1 MGALRAIAARVDTVL
16 LGQRGHLLHWSPV
29 FFGLGIGVYFALR
42 VEPGMQAYLAVG
54 CLGALCGVI
63 AALRPGGWAAL
74 FWAVTLTAAGFT
86 SAGWR
91 AASVA
96 APVLDFRYYGP
107 VEGRVVGIDRSN
119 SDAVRVTLDQV
130 RLPKERGQ
138 WPDRVRISFHG
149 GFETDVAPGQRIM
162 TTGYLSPPQ
171 GPVEP
176 GGFDFRR
183 QAWFDRLG
191 AVGYTRNPVL
201 TIAPPEEGQAGLFV
215 FAVRMALSL
224 HVREALPGDV
234 GGFAAAVTTG
244 DRSGMSRASLDALR
258 ASNTAHLLAISG
270 LHMGLLAGFVFAC
283 LRIGM
288 AAIPPLA
295 LRAPVRKI
303 AALGALGAGAVY
315 LALSGGNVAT
325 ERAFIMVAMALIA
338 VLFERRALTLRAV
351 ALAAM
356 VVLFLRPEALL
367 SPGFQMSFAAT
378 TALVAVFGWMRD
390 AELPKLPRWLKPVSG
405 VFLSSAIAG
414 AATAPVAAAHFN
426 TVSHYGLVANLLAVP
441 VMGTVVVPAAVLAA
455 CLAPL
460 GLSYVGLWI
469 MGWGLRFILAVAHW
483 VSGFDGARSFVE
495 SPAGWVLP
503 VFVLGALWVILWQGR
518 ARHLGI
524 ADAVIALVSWGAGD
538 RPKVLISDSGGLVGV
553 MTGEGR
559 ALSKSKGDGFVA
571 QVWLEND
578 GDGTDQMTAAARWPG
593 PESKVRVMPVGA
605 TQVVHVIGK
614 RGLETFPG
622 CEAGQIVVVSVPARL
637 DGDCLVL
644 DPVRLRATGSMALSG
659 EVMTSASA
667 TTGRR
672 LWSPGAPGLPDRLAW
687 GQ

>member
-1 MGALRAIAARVDTVL
+1 
-16 LGQRGHLLHWSPV
+16 
-29 FFGLGIGVYFALR
+29 
-42 VEPGMQAYLAVG
+42 
-54 CLGALCGVI
+54 
-63 AALRPGGWAAL
+63 
-74 FWAVTLTAAGFT
+74 
-86 SAGWR
+86 
-91 AASVA
+91 
-96 APVLDFRYYGP
+96 
-107 VEGRVVGIDRSN
+107 
-119 SDAVRVTLDQV
+119 
-130 RLPKERGQ
+130 
-138 WPDRVRISFHG
+138 
-149 GFETDVAPGQRIM
+149 
-162 TTGYLSPPQ
+162 
-171 GPVEP
+171 
-176 GGFDFRR
+176 
-183 QAWFDRLG
+183 
-191 AVGYTRNPVL
+191 
-201 TIAPPEEGQAGLFV
+201 
-215 FAVRMALSL
+215 
-224 HVREALPGDV
+224 
-234 GGFAAAVTTG
+234 
-244 DRSGMSRASLDALR
+244 
-258 ASNTAHLLAISG
+258 
-270 LHMGLLAGFVFAC
+270 
-283 LRIGM
+283 
-288 AAIPPLA
+288 
-295 LRAPVRKI
+295 
-303 AALGALGAGAVY
+303 
-315 LALSGGNVAT
+315 
-325 ERAFIMVAMALIA
+325 
-338 VLFERRALTLRAV
+338 
-351 ALAAM
+351 
-356 VVLFLRPEALL
+356 
-367 SPGFQMSFAAT
+367 
-378 TALVAVFGWMRD
+378 MRD

-524 ADAVIALVSWGAGD
+524 AVAVIALVSWGAGD

-553 MTGEGR
+553 MTGDGR